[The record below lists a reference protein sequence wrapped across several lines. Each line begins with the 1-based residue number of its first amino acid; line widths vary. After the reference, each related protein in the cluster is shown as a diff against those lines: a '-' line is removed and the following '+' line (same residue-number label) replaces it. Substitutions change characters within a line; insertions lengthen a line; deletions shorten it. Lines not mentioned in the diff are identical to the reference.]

1 MNAPNNPTL
10 YRATYQASA
19 GRLHRA
25 TFAARSQLEAEYLC
39 YALRP
44 AGALPLVVKPLRP
57 LQRPLLELAP

>member
-44 AGALPLVVKPLRP
+44 AGALPLTVKPLRE
-57 LQRPLLELAP
+57 LQRPLLNLTT